1 MTIEYILAWLL
12 PLFAGCGAWWLLH
25 APPRRPGDIASGLG
39 CGWII
44 GIVMAALLSG
54 MLAREDPAGALRSAG
69 PWLAAFGVLAWIGAA
84 IRVRGSPVGAADALR
99 AGAGRG
105 VRAVWWGLLALV
117 VLRFATLADE
127 AALRPLFA
135 WDAWSAWAVRPKS
148 WILLGRADDY
158 VPMVDW
164 LASAP
169 RPVRTMLAWNYP
181 ELVAWIEVWFASGA
195 GGWNEPLVNLAWPG
209 ALAAFATALYGHART
224 LGLAPWAAMALM
236 YALVSVPLVDTHVV
250 LAGYADIWLAVVL
263 ALAVLCWSR
272 WLAFRDAGQWLLAVL
287 LAACLPTIKLEGVI
301 WLLCFGLLVLLERL
315 PRRWRWGALGAGVL
329 LVAVTLALGG
339 VTLPVPGIGGIRLSW
354 GRIDI
359 PGVAT
364 YAMQWHPVGAA
375 MLASLFTLP
384 NWHLLWY
391 LLPVVVLLRLN
402 AIRRDEAACL
412 LGLFVLLQAVALFVL
427 FFLTSAAAW
436 AEDFTSVNR
445 LILQVVPG
453 VFVFVAVLL
462 RPVDQPAA
470 AVAPPSR
477 MRRYR
482 SRQALAD
489 RSSV

>member
-1 MTIEYILAWLL
+1 
-12 PLFAGCGAWWLLH
+12 
-25 APPRRPGDIASGLG
+25 
-39 CGWII
+39 
-44 GIVMAALLSG
+44 
-54 MLAREDPAGALRSAG
+54 
-69 PWLAAFGVLAWIGAA
+69 
-84 IRVRGSPVGAADALR
+84 
-99 AGAGRG
+99 
-105 VRAVWWGLLALV
+105 
-117 VLRFATLADE
+117 
-127 AALRPLFA
+127 
-135 WDAWSAWAVRPKS
+135 
-148 WILLGRADDY
+148 
-158 VPMVDW
+158 
-164 LASAP
+164 
-169 RPVRTMLAWNYP
+169 
-181 ELVAWIEVWFASGA
+181 
-195 GGWNEPLVNLAWPG
+195 
-209 ALAAFATALYGHART
+209 
-224 LGLAPWAAMALM
+224 
-236 YALVSVPLVDTHVV
+236 
-250 LAGYADIWLAVVL
+250 
-263 ALAVLCWSR
+263 
-272 WLAFRDAGQWLLAVL
+272 VL